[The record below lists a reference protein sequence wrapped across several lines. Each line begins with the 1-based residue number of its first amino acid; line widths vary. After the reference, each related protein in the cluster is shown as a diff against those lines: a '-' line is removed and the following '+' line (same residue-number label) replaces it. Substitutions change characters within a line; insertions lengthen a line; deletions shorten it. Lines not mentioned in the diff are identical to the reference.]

1 MAPAPRAPVDGPRA
15 GATGAP
21 APGRSRAS
29 APVGFDT
36 VTATRAAAAAVDP
49 SRAPAHAEP
58 ALLLLVLAFPAG
70 TAPVRTAR
78 PARQL
83 PPPVG
88 EARPGLCV
96 PPGDHPAH
104 PDLALPTRV
113 GHEPVAVGLDATRLL
128 HGWDPLGG
136 GNEVEVERRFVIR
149 PATADRPAEHVWPPS
164 ELHPEGAVAPDRRRP
179 VRLEVGV
186 LLDLLG
192 TTEGRVVAG
201 AGTPFALRSE
211 PAAHAERALRRLR
224 VTRPLP
230 AWESHLTAWF
240 AQPGGGLRYRL
251 THPVAE
257 LVATGWL
264 VDGHEVDGRDT
275 VAHEV
280 DGHDS
285 VAHEVDGRDTGARAT
300 DAGQERSR
308 GR

>member
-1 MAPAPRAPVDGPRA
+1 VAV
-15 GATGAP
+15 
-21 APGRSRAS
+21 
-29 APVGFDT
+29 DT
-36 VTATRAAAAAVDP
+36 VTATRATAAPADP
-49 SRAPAHAEP
+49 SRAPAPAEP
-58 ALLLLVLAFPAG
+58 AVLLGLLAFPAG
-70 TAPVRTAR
+70 TTPVRTAR

-96 PPGDHPAH
+96 PPGDHPTH
-104 PDLALPTRV
+104 PELALPTTPAP
-113 GHEPVAVGLDATRLL
+113 EPVAVALDRTRLL

-136 GNEVEVERRFVIR
+136 GNEVEVERRFVVR
-149 PATADRPAEHVWPPS
+149 PATDDHPAEHVWPPS

-192 TTEGRVVAG
+192 TTEGRVVAE

-211 PAAHAERALRRLR
+211 PAVHAERVLRRLR

-264 VDGHEVDGRDT
+264 VD
-275 VAHEV
+275 AHEL
-280 DGHDS
+280 D
-285 VAHEVDGRDTGARAT
+285 AHELDARETDTSGTAP
-300 DAGQERSR
+300 GQEQSR

>member
-1 MAPAPRAPVDGPRA
+1 M
-15 GATGAP
+15 
-21 APGRSRAS
+21 
-29 APVGFDT
+29 
-36 VTATRAAAAAVDP
+36 
-49 SRAPAHAEP
+49 
-58 ALLLLVLAFPAG
+58 LLLFVAFPAG
-70 TAPVRTAR
+70 TAPARTVR

-96 PPGDHPAH
+96 PPGDHPTH
-104 PDLALPTRV
+104 PDLALPALPAPAPTGV
-113 GHEPVAVGLDATRLL
+113 PLTATRLL

-136 GNEVEVERRFVIR
+136 GNEVELERRFVVR
-149 PATADRPAEHVWPPS
+149 PATDHRAAEHVWPAA

-179 VRLEVGV
+179 VRLEVGA

-192 TTEGRVVAG
+192 GTEGRVVTG
-201 AGTPFALRSE
+201 AGTPFAHRAQ
-211 PAAHAERALRRLR
+211 PAEHAGRLLRRLR
-224 VTRPLP
+224 VARPLP

-264 VDGHEVDGRDT
+264 VDAGEV
-275 VAHEV
+275 
-280 DGHDS
+280 
-285 VAHEVDGRDTGARAT
+285 
-300 DAGQERSR
+300 DAGQEHHG